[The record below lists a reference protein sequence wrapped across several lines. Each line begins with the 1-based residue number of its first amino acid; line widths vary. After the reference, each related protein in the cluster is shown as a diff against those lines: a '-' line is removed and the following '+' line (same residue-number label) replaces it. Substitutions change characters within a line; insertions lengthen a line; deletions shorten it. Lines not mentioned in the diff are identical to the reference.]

1 MSKPRKKAPSK
12 ATKGRARAGADIGG
26 FDLPKP
32 HKRTEPD
39 PGAVDRFVAAASSAA
54 APSSA
59 APTRSSAAP
68 KSAGRLRRS
77 EAGERVTLYMPSDLV
92 TEVRKLCA
100 EQRRSLSDAGTDAFR
115 VWLARVSK

>member
-1 MSKPRKKAPSK
+1 MSSKPKKMEPKVA
-12 ATKGRARAGADIGG
+12 KGRARVGADVDG

-39 PGAVDRFVAAASSAA
+39 PGAVDRFVAAAAASSVVSV
-54 APSSA
+54 SS
-59 APTRSSAAP
+59 TGSSVAP
-68 KSAGRLRRS
+68 KSTGRLRRA
-77 EAGERVTLYMPSDLV
+77 EAGERVTLYLPSDLV

-115 VWLARVSK
+115 SWLAGMAK